1 MGSFPTQSEPS
12 RGWLATLFCCSAR
25 GDAVEHI
32 DLKRPISTQA
42 SPSHGET
49 SSSSITKVIVKQLLT
64 LVFLPVYSR
73 AGTTMSYQ
81 QTLPEKISLPPYSPN
96 FPFTRPVE
104 DGDEFVRPQDRVR
117 PASASVSISKSL
129 DLDGSSLLSR
139 NHHSWHSRS
148 KTLGIH
154 GKRPSIG
161 QPTNFRHLD
170 YTEPQ
175 RRSLV
180 PLKLSPVTLGPSPH
194 SHHALQPSNLE
205 QFPYTGPSHVQRDIW
220 VPDSPHSF
228 LPPTRQTLAASGP
241 DFPSMRHTFLEGF
254 KPPKLPISS
263 YSSSSSI
270 RSLRQQAIDNHSSV
284 VSRPNSIVTQS
295 SASSLRSSRR
305 LLPETSNTPLPTR
318 TLPRLHKK
326 RSSQSARKSTAEE
339 FDLEIDREILEL
351 NTIVEERRAEAARAQ
366 LQDDKHIP
374 AVAPRLAGRARSETL
389 NDIGSALSRPLLA
402 GSLPVSMTNR
412 LSRPFTS
419 VPEPYERPMSSQSD
433 PRSSSRIS
441 GWLHNVLPSPSAAS
455 EPSGTTTAAATN
467 HQRMASDMSLLTTGS
482 SANSPSLTNASSSH
496 TNGHSRTHTADYRFP
511 PLSPLMLIPALASME
526 KAVPVKRAGECDF
539 APLERR
545 MSVGVAL

>member
-1 MGSFPTQSEPS
+1 MVRLRQAQSRCDCET
-12 RGWLATLFCCSAR
+12 LA
-25 GDAVEHI
+25 DA
-32 DLKRPISTQA
+32 S
-42 SPSHGET
+42 
-49 SSSSITKVIVKQLLT
+49 
-64 LVFLPVYSR
+64 LPAYSR

-81 QTLPEKISLPPYSPN
+81 STLPEKTSFPTYPSNL
-96 FPFTRPVE
+96 PFTRPVE
-104 DGDEFVRPQDRVR
+104 DGDEYVRPQDRVR
-117 PASASVSISKSL
+117 PASASVSFTKSQHL
-129 DLDGSSLLSR
+129 DESPSLPR

-148 KTLGIH
+148 QTLGTY

-194 SHHALQPSNLE
+194 SNQALQSSSNFE
-205 QFPYTGPSHVQRDIW
+205 QSPHTGPFQVQRDIW
-220 VPDSPHSF
+220 VPDHPRGF
-228 LPPTRQTLAASGP
+228 LPPTRDTLSASSP
-241 DFPSMRHTFLEGF
+241 EFPSMRHTFLEGF

-270 RSLRQQAIDNHSSV
+270 RSLRQQTVDAHSST

-305 LLPETSNTPLPTR
+305 LLPETSNTPLSSR

-339 FDLEIDREILEL
+339 LDSEIDREILEL

-366 LQDDKHIP
+366 VQDDKHIP

-441 GWLHNVLPSPSAAS
+441 GWLHNVLPSPSGAC
-455 EPSGTTTAAATN
+455 EPSGTTTAAAPN
-467 HQRMASDMSLLTTGS
+467 HQRMASDVSLMTIGS

-511 PLSPLMLIPALASME
+511 PLSPPML
-526 KAVPVKRAGECDF
+526 VPVQTSGGEAEPIKKVGERDF
-539 APLERR
+539 APCERR